1 MNTPAPVTRANFD
14 IDRINTDR
22 AATMGVSRA
31 AGGITFTSAVEVME
45 FAKLMALDEKG
56 APHLYKNVGTCLR
69 ITFQAIEWGMSP
81 FAVADKSYE
90 VNKRVAYESQLI
102 HAVIESRAPL
112 KKRLRAEYLGEGPT
126 RQCKVWGTFIGEEE
140 PHDYTSPMFKDIKVK
155 NSPLWHSDPDQQLF
169 YYASRSW
176 ARKWAPDVLM
186 GIYTKDELQEHPTA
200 GREEE
205 EPSGSNLQ
213 RRMDAARTAGAE
225 PRNGTHGAA
234 VEQLEHL
241 SRGDTVVTPQ
251 GNTTAQ
257 AKEPVVTIEHEPQ
270 GQGQQADK
278 AAEPPKTTKQ
288 SSGIGRRGK
297 PSSKKAEADDPLPAD
312 PRPVKPTDAKGYLL
326 YAEHWIDELGE
337 GDHEKGWQRWQD
349 EMDLRRE
356 LVVPIKEANRLRG
369 MLTTKVG
376 ES

>member
-14 IDRINTDR
+14 IDRINTER

-112 KKRLRAEYLGEGPT
+112 KKRLRAEYIGEGPT
-126 RQCKVWGTFIGEEE
+126 RQCKVWGTFIGEDE
-140 PHDYTSPMFKDIKVK
+140 PHEYTSPMFKDIKVK
-155 NSPLWHSDPDQQLF
+155 NSPLWASDPDQQLF

-186 GIYTKDELQEHPTA
+186 GIYTKDELQQHPNA
-200 GREEE
+200 GRDEE

-213 RRMDAARTAGAE
+213 RRMEAAREQGAE

-241 SRGDTVVTPQ
+241 SRGDTVVTPET
-251 GNTTAQ
+251 NTGAQ
-257 AKEPVVTIEHEPQ
+257 AKEPVTIEHEPQ
-270 GQGQQADK
+270 GDTK
-278 AAEPPKTTKQ
+278 TEPPKQTKTPKQ
-288 SSGIGRRGK
+288 SSGKGRGGK
-297 PSSKKAEADDPLPAD
+297 STKKADEQDEQPKAQPPA
-312 PRPVKPTDAKGYLL
+312 KPTDAKGYIA
-326 YAEHWIDELGE
+326 YAEHWMGQIDPT
-337 GDHEKGWQRWQD
+337 DAKAHNAGWQRWQD
-349 EMDLRRE
+349 EMDQRRE
-356 LVVPIKEANRLRG
+356 LVVPTKESLRLRG
-369 MLTTKVG
+369 MLVNLIG